1 MKYSA
6 AKKFILQKLE
16 KELSPELTYHGFH
29 HTIDVLEVAA
39 ELCGHLNISPR
50 ETTLVKTA
58 ALFHDSGFTVS
69 NVNHEETGC
78 QIARENLP
86 EYNYSEEDIEK
97 ICGMIMA
104 TKIPQTPK
112 TQLEEILADADL
124 DYLGRDDFKTIGD
137 TLFDE
142 LKTFN
147 IIKTEEDWNRL
158 QIRFLEGHGF
168 FTSYNL
174 KHRQPIKL
182 AHLAELKEIV
192 NAYS

>member
-6 AKKFILQKLE
+6 AKKFILEKLE
-16 KELSPELTYHGFH
+16 KELSPQLTYHGFH

-39 ELCGHLNISPR
+39 ELCGHLDISPKD
-50 ETTLVKTA
+50 TILVKTA

-78 QIARENLP
+78 QIARDNLP
-86 EYNYSEEDIEK
+86 RYDYSQEDIEK

-112 TQLEEILADADL
+112 TPLEEILADADL
-124 DYLGRDDFKTIGD
+124 DYLGRNDFKPIGD
-137 TLFDE
+137 TLFEE

-147 IIKTEEDWNRL
+147 VIKTEEDWNRL

-182 AHLAELKEIV
+182 THLAELKEIV
-192 NAYS
+192 NAYP

>member
-6 AKKFILQKLE
+6 AKKFILEKLE

-39 ELCGHLNISPR
+39 ELCGHLDILPE
-50 ETTLVKTA
+50 ETILVKTA

-78 QIARENLP
+78 QIARDNLP
-86 EYNYSEEDIEK
+86 RYGYTEGNIEK

-112 TQLEEILADADL
+112 TPLEEILADADL
-124 DYLGRDDFKTIGD
+124 DYLGRNDFKPIGD

-147 IIKTEEDWNRL
+147 VIQTEEDWNRL

-174 KHRQPIKL
+174 KHRQPIKM

>member
-16 KELSPELTYHGFH
+16 KELSPELSYHGFH

-39 ELCGHLNISPR
+39 ELCGHLNISQK

-69 NVNHEETGC
+69 TVKHEEIGC
-78 QIARENLP
+78 QIARDNLP
-86 EYNYSEEDIEK
+86 EYDYSEEDIEK

-104 TKIPQTPK
+104 TKIPQMPK
-112 TQLEEILADADL
+112 THLEKILADADL
-124 DYLGRDDFKTIGD
+124 DYLGRDDFKSIGD
-137 TLFDE
+137 SLFEE

-147 IIKTEEDWNRL
+147 IIKTVEDWNRL

-182 AHLAELKEIV
+182 AHLSELKEIV
-192 NAYS
+192 DAYS

>member
-6 AKKFILQKLE
+6 AKKFILEKLE

-39 ELCGHLNISPR
+39 ELCGHLDKSR
-50 ETTLVKTA
+50 KETTLVKTA

-78 QIARENLP
+78 QIARDNLP
-86 EYNYSEEDIEK
+86 KYGYSEEDIEQ

-112 TQLEEILADADL
+112 TPLEEILADADL
-124 DYLGRDDFKTIGD
+124 DYLGRDDFKPIGD
-137 TLFDE
+137 TLFNE

-147 IIKTEEDWNRL
+147 IIQTEEDWNRL

-174 KHRQPIKL
+174 KHRQPIKMD
-182 AHLAELKEIV
+182 HLAELKKV
-192 NAYS
+192 VDAYS

>member
-1 MKYSA
+1 MKSEKSLYCSQQSICSKQFHKKIRFKIQMKYSA

-39 ELCGHLNISPR
+39 ELCGHLNISPQ
-50 ETTLVKTA
+50 ETILVKTA

-78 QIARENLP
+78 QIARDNLP
-86 EYNYSEEDIEK
+86 NYNYSAQDIEK

-112 TQLEEILADADL
+112 THLEEILSDADL
-124 DYLGRDDFKTIGD
+124 DYLGGMILRLSAI
-137 TLFDE
+137 LF
-142 LKTFN
+142 LMN
-147 IIKTEEDWNRL
+147 
-158 QIRFLEGHGF
+158 
-168 FTSYNL
+168 
-174 KHRQPIKL
+174 
-182 AHLAELKEIV
+182 
-192 NAYS
+192 